1 MLYIRKQECNIYR
14 VFQKFIYKLRNSFP
28 KAFFKK
34 CVLQKC
40 SKYTGE
46 HSYGSVISV
55 KLHSNFIEII
65 LPHGCFPLNL
75 LHICRTAVLTN
86 TYGGRLLQIFIQHV
100 CHIFQYKF
108 VSFSQYLTAMRT
120 TPGFCLRFSNST

>member
-1 MLYIRKQECNIYR
+1 MYVSIYIYMLYIRKQECNIYR

-46 HSYGSVISV
+46 TLIR
-55 KLHSNFIEII
+55 K
-65 LPHGCFPLNL
+65 CD
-75 LHICRTAVLTN
+75 
-86 TYGGRLLQIFIQHV
+86 
-100 CHIFQYKF
+100 
-108 VSFSQYLTAMRT
+108 FSKVA
-120 TPGFCLRFSNST
+120 

>member
-28 KAFFKK
+28 KALFKK

-46 HSYGSVISV
+46 TLIR
-55 KLHSNFIEII
+55 K
-65 LPHGCFPLNL
+65 CD
-75 LHICRTAVLTN
+75 
-86 TYGGRLLQIFIQHV
+86 
-100 CHIFQYKF
+100 
-108 VSFSQYLTAMRT
+108 FSKVA
-120 TPGFCLRFSNST
+120 